1 MKALLFESQIS
12 FYFRNFW
19 KSSLHESF
27 IIYTLRKSFRSKR
40 SQDLELRQ
48 VEREWWE
55 ADQRQKGR
63 FSKHGKGGKQLSST
77 LSMSQLCPSQQYHFS
92 WVSRMSPPLSFPST
106 SLNFPWWPTRAR
118 QFYIATPSGQ
128 GASNRLLH
136 LFNSLQTRTLWSP
149 FIGSG
154 VGIWGGG
161 ARSSKLLAFHSTKIE
176 VKIQPPTSSTIITQ
190 ELRNVN
196 SQVLP

>member
-77 LSMSQLCPSQQYHFS
+77 LSMSQLCPSQQHDFS
-92 WVSRMSPPLSFPST
+92 RVNRMSPPLSFPSAARN
-106 SLNFPWWPTRAR
+106 SPWWPTRATHNFIVR
-118 QFYIATPSGQ
+118 PLVGMEHVTNYFISFQY
-128 GASNRLLH
+128 
-136 LFNSLQTRTLWSP
+136 SLQTGTLWPP
-149 FIGSG
+149 FIWSG
-154 VGIWGGG
+154 VGTCSGGTG
-161 ARSSKLLAFHSTKIE
+161 SLK
-176 VKIQPPTSSTIITQ
+176 TIG
-190 ELRNVN
+190 L
-196 SQVLP
+196 SLH